1 MKIYV
6 GNNPTETHIIQQQLD
21 AEGIQCEVRGE
32 GVFGLRGEV
41 PFDESSLPFIWLRD
55 LTQESQAKAIINVL
69 QQQADQHTGSSW
81 ICQACHEVNE
91 AQFGSCWNCQHLAPS
106 T

>member
-6 GNNPTETHIIQQQLD
+6 GNNPTETHIIQQQLN

-41 PFDESSLPFIWLRD
+41 PLDESSLPFIWLMD
-55 LTQESQAKAIINVL
+55 LSQEPKAKAIIDTWQL
-69 QQQADQHTGSSW
+69 QANQSTGGDWTCQH
-81 ICQACHEVNE
+81 CHELNE

>member
-6 GNNPTETHIIQQQLD
+6 GNTPTETHIIQQQLS
-21 AEGIQCEVRGE
+21 AEGVQCEVRGE
-32 GVFGLRGEV
+32 GVFGLRGEI
-41 PFDESSLPFIWLRD
+41 PFDESSLPFIWLMD
-55 LTQESQAKAIINVL
+55 LTQESQAKLLIDAL
-69 QQQADQHTGSSW
+69 QQASKHVGASW
-81 ICQACHEVNE
+81 LCPTCHELNE